1 MSNPRKEDSI
11 ASNANGD
18 ADRDNVEEFGESSR
32 VGGVSSNVGEVSGG
46 PHAST
51 RDINLTE
58 RLTDIL
64 VDEGDG
70 DLLLQQS
77 DREDRVIRW
86 LQALD
91 MQVMGACRA
100 DERLKPLLKMTTS
113 NDIAEDRLLAQ
124 LSQHFEP
131 VEVGILARCF
141 CIPLVS
147 IRVGKIDKQGTLLCP
162 TTARGNLNL
171 MVLPSS
177 DFRLSFI
184 GDNGHVERLFTLSNR
199 SSSAAITIDEIASD
213 SSGRSFVIKAND
225 QNTYFWCSEKSK
237 LLGTELLLKM
247 KDLLQRRPSIAGL
260 TGISE
265 SRLGC
270 FATRLRAY
278 LVESTVANHH
288 PASSAD
294 SHSSVD
300 TTRELSHSSHFGQS
314 SKSIR
319 SRNYGSPAVKANSA
333 HQGSLSPRLN
343 SFKEGLPKTLLSLR
357 DAARE
362 KFRRRGDN
370 LALDNHIATSSISND
385 VNSETQTGDLSCP
398 LSPSNFLKSLGKLA
412 APTPANSSHAPCV
425 VSPLFTPY
433 YCWCPGSSSILQRR
447 EEPSQ
452 LPIPSFSASS
462 LPPFPSLFPA
472 SAPSN
477 LSVPVSPL
485 NLVDSPSLDF
495 PALFP
500 DPLVRLPLKTSQQ
513 IPTFT
518 PLFCDP
524 IVHVPVIDVC
534 SSGPGY
540 LVSAGPTITTSIPPL
555 HPKLVNPMLPA
566 TDVEKDARETL
577 RLLISG
583 SSQGN
588 PQLMNVL
595 PVVLTD
601 SEANRS
607 LFLTGS
613 HGLYSNTRDIDAI
626 ANSIASLGIAS
637 LSGKST
643 SEHVGKRFNLD
654 GLNGHPDD
662 SSDSESSCSEGEDV
676 FSQSHFEESKFG

>member
-1 MSNPRKEDSI
+1 MES
-11 ASNANGD
+11 
-18 ADRDNVEEFGESSR
+18 VFG
-32 VGGVSSNVGEVSGG
+32 
-46 PHAST
+46 
-51 RDINLTE
+51 
-58 RLTDIL
+58 
-64 VDEGDG
+64 
-70 DLLLQQS
+70 
-77 DREDRVIRW
+77 
-86 LQALD
+86 
-91 MQVMGACRA
+91 
-100 DERLKPLLKMTTS
+100 
-113 NDIAEDRLLAQ
+113 
-124 LSQHFEP
+124 HFEP

-147 IRVGKIDKQGTLLCP
+147 IRVGKIEKQGSLLCP
-162 TTARGNLNL
+162 TSSRGNLNL
-171 MVLPSS
+171 MVVPSS

-184 GDNGHVERLFTLSNR
+184 GDNGQVKRLFTLSSR
-199 SSSAAITIDEIASD
+199 SSSASITIEEIASD
-213 SSGRSFVIKAND
+213 NSGRSFVIKAND
-225 QNTYFWCSEKSK
+225 QNIYFWCSEKSK
-237 LLGTELLLKM
+237 LLGTELLVKM
-247 KDLLQRRPSIAGL
+247 KDLLQRRPSISEL

-294 SHSSVD
+294 SHSSAD
-300 TTRELSHSSHFGQS
+300 NTREPSHSSSHFGQS
-314 SKSIR
+314 SASSKSMR
-319 SRNYGSPAVKANSA
+319 SRYSSSPAIKANSA

-362 KFRRRGDN
+362 KFRRRGEN
-370 LALDNHIATSSISND
+370 LALDNHIVASSISTD
-385 VNSETQTGDLSCP
+385 AFCVNSETQTADSNCP
-398 LSPSNFLKSLGKLA
+398 SSPTSFLESLGKLA
-412 APTPANSSHAPCV
+412 TPITGSSSHAPCV

-433 YCWCPGSSSILQRR
+433 YCWCPGASSILQRR

-452 LPIPSFSASS
+452 LPIPSVTASS
-462 LPPFPSLFPA
+462 LPPFPSLLPA
-472 SAPSN
+472 STPSN
-477 LSVPVSPL
+477 LSVPISPL
-485 NLVDSPSLDF
+485 NLVDSPSVDF

-540 LVSAGPTITTSIPPL
+540 LVSAGPTISTSIPPL
-555 HPKLVNPMLPA
+555 HPKLVNPMIPA

-577 RLLISG
+577 RLLISS

-588 PQLMNVL
+588 SQLMNVL

-601 SEANRS
+601 SEANQS

-613 HGLYSNTRDIDAI
+613 RGLYSSARDIDAI
-626 ANSIASLGIAS
+626 ASSIASLGIVS
-637 LSGKST
+637 LSGQST
-643 SEHVGKRFNLD
+643 SEHVGKRFNVD
-654 GLNGHPDD
+654 GLNGHSDN
-662 SSDSESSCSEGEDV
+662 SSESESSSCLDDV
-676 FSQSHFEESKFG
+676 LSPSHSDERKSG